1 MCEPCVKGDSTVK
14 THGMLFNDEMVRA
27 ILADQKTQTRRII
40 KPQYSSD
47 EWSIRP
53 AQTPRHRGHTHDW
66 WLPTGTQPYSALRP
80 CPYGVVGDRIT
91 VREAFSLLGN
101 EDACAVDWND
111 NIVMDRTEAAR
122 IYRAS
127 CEQRSGDYGL
137 WSIPDEADWKPR
149 TENMKFEG
157 AWTPSI
163 HMPRWASRI
172 ALEITDLRVEQ
183 LNTISEEDAKAEG
196 APTECCVLGDK
207 HFLGFRSLW
216 KNTYG
221 EDSWQ
226 ANPWVWVVNFKR
238 ITGEVV

>member
-1 MCEPCVKGDSTVK
+1 MCEPCVKGVSTVK
-14 THGMLFNDEMVRA
+14 TRGMLFNDEMVRA

-111 NIVMDRTEAAR
+111 NVVMTGLKQPAFTGRAAN
-122 IYRAS
+122 
-127 CEQRSGDYGL
+127 SGRG
-137 WSIPDEADWKPR
+137 I
-149 TENMKFEG
+149 MG
-157 AWTPSI
+157 C
-163 HMPRWASRI
+163 
-172 ALEITDLRVEQ
+172 
-183 LNTISEEDAKAEG
+183 G
-196 APTECCVLGDK
+196 
-207 HFLGFRSLW
+207 RSLMR
-216 KNTYG
+216 
-221 EDSWQ
+221 
-226 ANPWVWVVNFKR
+226 P
-238 ITGEVV
+238 TGSLVPKI

>member
-1 MCEPCVKGDSTVK
+1 MCEPCVKGETTVK
-14 THGMLFNDEMVRA
+14 TRGMLFKDEMVKA
-27 ILADQKTQTRRII
+27 ILANQKTQTRRII
-40 KPQYSSD
+40 EPQYSSP
-47 EWSIRP
+47 EWSVRP

-66 WLPTGTQPYSALRP
+66 WLPTGTQPNSALRA

-111 NIVMDRTEAAR
+111 NIVMDRSEAAR

-172 ALEITDLRVEQ
+172 VLEITDLRVER
-183 LNTISEEDAKAEG
+183 LNCISEEDAKAEG
-196 APTECCVLGDK
+196 APTECCVIGDK

-216 KNTYG
+216 KDTYG

-226 ANPWVWVVNFKR
+226 ANPWVWVINFER
-238 ITGEVV
+238 IAGEVA

>member
-1 MCEPCVKGDSTVK
+1 MMKWSGQ
-14 THGMLFNDEMVRA
+14 FWQIR
-27 ILADQKTQTRRII
+27 KTQTRRII

-172 ALEITDLRVEQ
+172 ALEITDLRVER

-216 KNTYG
+216 KKTRTARTVGRPTRGSGSSTLSVLPGRSY
-221 EDSWQ
+221 E
-226 ANPWVWVVNFKR
+226 
-238 ITGEVV
+238 